1 MVVDVAVVVAKGRQ
15 AGMVVCFW
23 GLGCGLLLLD
33 VDLGVVFFWGWGVV
47 LSMGMGWFVL
57 LGMEGLLVWV
67 EGSFGLGSVGL
78 GLEVVAFAAL
88 GGGEFLLTGVIA
100 AAGLDTLL
108 RDVARLL
115 AA

>member
-1 MVVDVAVVVAKGRQ
+1 
-15 AGMVVCFW
+15 MVVCFW
-23 GLGCGLLLLD
+23 VLGCGLFLLVLGL
-33 VDLGVVFFWGWGVV
+33 VGVVFVWGWGVV
-47 LSMGMGWFVL
+47 LSMGMGWFVS
-57 LGMEGLLVWV
+57 LGMEGLLAWV